1 MRVLFVLCVA
11 VVLILM
17 TACAPTST
25 TQPDTATQRGIVV
38 PSNLNA
44 DEAKV
49 IATARQFLSTN
60 QNWPDAKFERPRRSP
75 SGGWSVLVWKLPVT
89 PELDMTIL
97 IDEAGSVTHSHI
109 GL

>member
-1 MRVLFVLCVA
+1 MRVLCLG

-17 TACAPTST
+17 TACAPTGT
-25 TQPDTATQRGIVV
+25 TQPDAATQRGIVV

-49 IATARQFLSTN
+49 ITTARRFLSTN
-60 QNWPDAKFERPRRSP
+60 QNWPDARFERPRRSP
-75 SGGWSVLVWKLPVT
+75 SGGWSVLVWKLPAT
-89 PELDMTIL
+89 PELDMTIE
-97 IDEAGSVTHSHI
+97 IDDAGNVTRSHI